1 MSVIY
6 DRLIHWLVSSLELE
20 TTLFHVGQYC
30 GSWRASTA
38 GRSKASFHLVLDGN
52 CYLHIPDRA
61 PIPLEAQDAVFL
73 LQDLPH
79 FLSPYED
86 ATAPCDPKT
95 MQSLSPNLPDGT
107 GLACGFFQFRGLA
120 AELLTESFPDFL
132 LLRAQAPGAQA
143 SRSIFELIRQEASLD
158 SATPSPLISRL
169 TELLLFYLV
178 RDFAQQSEVVAGTWA
193 VASRPQFAS
202 LLERL
207 LLDPGQTWSTDDMA
221 RVVNMSRTR
230 FFKQFVDIS
239 GQPPAQFLLNLRMNI
254 AAQRLRT
261 GESVTRVAEFV
272 GYQSPAAFTRAFK
285 KIIGE
290 QPGAYQRAYR
300 VLSAN

>member
-1 MSVIY
+1 MY

-38 GRSKASFHLVLDGN
+38 GRSTASFHLVLDGK

-73 LQDLPH
+73 LLDLPH

-86 ATAPCDPKT
+86 ATAACEPKS

-107 GLACGFFQFRGLA
+107 GLACGFFQFRGMA

-132 LLRAQAPGAQA
+132 LLRAETPGAQP
-143 SRSIFELIRQEASLD
+143 SRSIFELIRQETSLE
-158 SATPSPLISRL
+158 STTPSPLINRL

-193 VASRPQFAS
+193 VASRPQFAP

-207 LLDPGQTWSTDDMA
+207 LQDPGQPWSTDDMA

-239 GQPPAQFLLNLRMNI
+239 GHPPAQFLLNLRMNI